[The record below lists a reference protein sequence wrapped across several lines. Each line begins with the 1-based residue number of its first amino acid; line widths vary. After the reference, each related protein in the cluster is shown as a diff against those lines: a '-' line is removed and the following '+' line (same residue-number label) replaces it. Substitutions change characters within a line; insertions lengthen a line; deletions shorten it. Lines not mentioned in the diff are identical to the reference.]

1 MKLFS
6 TILLFL
12 LLGQLIAQAQKTDT
26 LFIRPTD
33 VRPSVLNPG
42 IHRWLVYFRM
52 GKDSSR
58 SRFSTWTRQI
68 DLISYQGKE
77 AISVTQEWEASD
89 TVVHKVYSVC
99 DRKTF
104 APLLHEVWNKGNTSS
119 RWDFLKQTALID
131 GKTVNSRNTDSNQV
145 KRYTAF
151 EQSFGQYVLNWHL
164 DLETFP
170 ILPYRPNTTFA
181 INFYDPGFSAP
192 KIVYYTVTGSAMLT
206 GFDGQQIDCWT
217 LEHEDNDRVKNREVF
232 YISKKTKEVLK
243 LEQQFGTRYRYK
255 IKLGFS
261 I

>member
-1 MKLFS
+1 M
-6 TILLFL
+6 LLFL
-12 LLGQLIAQAQKTDT
+12 LLGQLIATAQKTDT
-26 LFIRPTD
+26 LIIQPTD

-42 IHRWLVYFRM
+42 IHRWLVYFKM

-58 SRFSTWTRQI
+58 ARFSTWTRQV
-68 DLISYQGKE
+68 DLISYQGRE
-77 AISVTQEWEASD
+77 AISVTQEWEAND
-89 TVVHKVYSVC
+89 TIIHKAYSVC

-104 APLLHEVWNKGNTSS
+104 APLLHDVWNKGNTSS
-119 RWDFLKQTALID
+119 RWDFISHEALIN
-131 GKTVNSRNTDSNQV
+131 GRPVNSSDADSNQA
-145 KRYTAF
+145 KRYKAF

-181 INFYDPGFSAP
+181 INYYDPGFSAP
-192 KIVYYTVTGSAMLT
+192 RIVYYTVTGSAMLN

-217 LEHEDNDRVKNREVF
+217 LEHEDNDRLKNREVF

-243 LEQQFGTRYRYK
+243 LEQQYGTRYRYK